1 MIWTARLRTGRV
13 VIFRASGS
21 RAFRAVALI
30 ASVAAVDLAD
40 SAVIAAAV
48 EVDLAVIDLVAAGDL
63 GAVALAA
70 SAAAVAGSGADA
82 EKLMLGEPWLIFIK
96 SHVNK
101 TPKGRA
107 MRKLSTLTGIAGFG
121 AVLTL
126 MAACQT
132 VATNN
137 AELAASKKEF
147 LLAQSGFK
155 VITVTTPKQQ
165 QAINGLTQ
173 YRVSAVKYNGKLY
186 YVFPT
191 ATKDKIYVGRQKQYD
206 AYKGALQ
213 AHLASHPAAQQAQPG
228 QQLMNPAPTMTY
240 ETAGPQHI
248 EVEQF
253 DGFGPMGTAS
263 LGDW

>member
-1 MIWTARLRTGRV
+1 VRKLLTLTTIAIAMAAL
-13 VIFRASGS
+13 
-21 RAFRAVALI
+21 ALI
-30 ASVAAVDLAD
+30 S
-40 SAVIAAAV
+40 
-48 EVDLAVIDLVAAGDL
+48 
-63 GAVALAA
+63 
-70 SAAAVAGSGADA
+70 
-82 EKLMLGEPWLIFIK
+82 
-96 SHVNK
+96 
-101 TPKGRA
+101 
-107 MRKLSTLTGIAGFG
+107 
-121 AVLTL
+121 
-126 MAACQT
+126 ACQT

-165 QAINGLTQ
+165 QAINGLAQ
-173 YRVSAVKYNGKLY
+173 YKVSAVKYNGKLY

-191 ATKDKIYVGRQKQYD
+191 ATKDKIYVGKQKQFN
-206 AYKGALQ
+206 AYKSAL
-213 AHLASHPAAQQAQPG
+213 AAQQMGQPASQQAQTG

>member
-1 MIWTARLRTGRV
+1 LVGNVKKLLTLTTIAIAMAAL
-13 VIFRASGS
+13 
-21 RAFRAVALI
+21 ALI
-30 ASVAAVDLAD
+30 S
-40 SAVIAAAV
+40 
-48 EVDLAVIDLVAAGDL
+48 
-63 GAVALAA
+63 
-70 SAAAVAGSGADA
+70 
-82 EKLMLGEPWLIFIK
+82 
-96 SHVNK
+96 
-101 TPKGRA
+101 
-107 MRKLSTLTGIAGFG
+107 
-121 AVLTL
+121 
-126 MAACQT
+126 ACQT

-165 QAINGLTQ
+165 QAINGLAQ
-173 YRVSAVKYNGKLY
+173 YKVSAVKYNGKLY

-191 ATKDKIYVGRQKQYD
+191 ATKDKIYVGKQKQFN
-206 AYKGALQ
+206 AYKSAL
-213 AHLASHPAAQQAQPG
+213 AAQQMGQPASQQAQTG
-228 QQLMNPAPTMTY
+228 QQVMNPAPTMTY

>member
-1 MIWTARLRTGRV
+1 LVGNVKKLLTLTTIAIAMAAL
-13 VIFRASGS
+13 
-21 RAFRAVALI
+21 ALI
-30 ASVAAVDLAD
+30 S
-40 SAVIAAAV
+40 
-48 EVDLAVIDLVAAGDL
+48 
-63 GAVALAA
+63 
-70 SAAAVAGSGADA
+70 
-82 EKLMLGEPWLIFIK
+82 
-96 SHVNK
+96 
-101 TPKGRA
+101 
-107 MRKLSTLTGIAGFG
+107 
-121 AVLTL
+121 
-126 MAACQT
+126 ACQT
-132 VATNN
+132 VASNN

-191 ATKDKIYVGRQKQYD
+191 ATKDKIYVGRQKQYN
-206 AYKGALQ
+206 AYKTAL
-213 AHLASHPAAQQAQPG
+213 AAQQTSQPASQQPQPG

>member
-1 MIWTARLRTGRV
+1 M
-13 VIFRASGS
+13 
-21 RAFRAVALI
+21 
-30 ASVAAVDLAD
+30 
-40 SAVIAAAV
+40 
-48 EVDLAVIDLVAAGDL
+48 
-63 GAVALAA
+63 
-70 SAAAVAGSGADA
+70 
-82 EKLMLGEPWLIFIK
+82 KQ
-96 SHVNK
+96 
-101 TPKGRA
+101 
-107 MRKLSTLTGIAGFG
+107 LSTLTNL
-121 AVLTL
+121 VLATATLML

-132 VATNN
+132 VAVND
-137 AELAASKKEF
+137 AELAASRKEF

-155 VITVTTPKQQ
+155 VITVTTPRQQ
-165 QAINGLTQ
+165 QAISGLTQ

-191 ATKDKIYVGRQKQYD
+191 AKKDKIYVGRQKQFD
-206 AYKGALQ
+206 TYKKAL
-213 AHLASHPAAQQAQPG
+213 AAQQGTQPVSQQAGSGQVQPG